1 MKFIVSSNKLLKYL
15 QSSASLLSTSQ
26 AIQFSQ
32 YYLLELAG
40 GKLKINAT
48 DTESMMTSSLDVESD
63 SEGSFCVFGRTF
75 LDLIKSLPD
84 QPVTLS
90 LKEDQKTLEIIY
102 ESGKASLAVIDAD
115 EYPKMRDVQ
124 TDTGVSIPS
133 DVLST
138 AISKTIFATGND
150 EFRITLMGVFFQ
162 LTSRG
167 CTFVATDGHKLAK
180 YKRTDI
186 TSAETNEFI
195 VPKKALSILK
205 SLLSDAESVDI
216 QTNGINVKF
225 VTENQIFIT
234 KLIDGRYPPY
244 ENVIPKDNPNVLRI
258 ARNTLLS
265 ALKRISIIASKSSN
279 LIKVSISG
287 NMLSVSAEDIEL
299 SNKAEENIPCEY
311 IGSDITIGFNS
322 KNLIEILSNYE
333 SEFVRM
339 EFSSS
344 SKPCLLFA
352 EDGLNEGEDI
362 LMLVMPLMI
371 A

>member
-32 YYLLELAG
+32 YYLLELKDS
-40 GKLKINAT
+40 KLKINAT
-48 DTESMMTSSLDVESD
+48 DTESLMISTVEVESD
-63 SEGSFCVFGRTF
+63 SQGSFCVFGRTF

-84 QPVTLS
+84 QPITLS
-90 LKEDQKTLEIIY
+90 LKEDQNILEIIY
-102 ESGKASLAVIDAD
+102 ETGKAALAIIDAQ
-115 EYPKMRDVQ
+115 EYPRMRDIQ
-124 TDTGVSIPS
+124 AEGGVSIPA

-138 AISKTIFATGND
+138 ALSKTLFATGND

-162 LTSRG
+162 LTASG

-186 TSAETNEFI
+186 VSAETNEFI

-205 SLLSDAESVDI
+205 SLLGDAETIDI
-216 QTNGINVKF
+216 QTNGVNVKF
-225 VTENQIFIT
+225 ITENQIFIT

-244 ENVIPKDNPNVLRI
+244 ENVIPRDNPNVLRI

-279 LIKVSISG
+279 LIKMSISG
-287 NMLSVSAEDIEL
+287 NMLTVSAEDIEL
-299 SNKAEENIPCEY
+299 SNKAEENLPCEY
-311 IGSDITIGFNS
+311 SGSDMTIGFNS

-352 EDGLNEGEDI
+352 EDGLNEGEDV